1 MIDKYLYSFIKANKK
16 DIVLKVLYFF
26 LQKSTNYKVILYN
39 TNETIINT
47 NDDYLK
53 HVLDVIAN
61 IKKDN
66 LIYPCYLEL
75 LNNSTIIF
83 TIDMEECIVEY
94 FDNYNEEYVE
104 YIISLIGKINN
115 INCNCIILNNLISK
129 LELILQ
135 NRINYLRAVSS
146 WGDDKVLPY
155 DESQITNLF
164 NGDYKIL
171 FDLYPSD
178 ILLKI
183 NEFRN
188 GNVSE
193 EYFQDIIYQNI
204 IIKAS
209 MDNNE

>member
-26 LQKSTNYKVILYN
+26 LQKSTNYKLILYN

-66 LIYPCYLEL
+66 FIYPCYLEL

-104 YIISLIGKINN
+104 
-115 INCNCIILNNLISK
+115 
-129 LELILQ
+129 
-135 NRINYLRAVSS
+135 
-146 WGDDKVLPY
+146 
-155 DESQITNLF
+155 
-164 NGDYKIL
+164 
-171 FDLYPSD
+171 
-178 ILLKI
+178 
-183 NEFRN
+183 
-188 GNVSE
+188 
-193 EYFQDIIYQNI
+193 
-204 IIKAS
+204 
-209 MDNNE
+209 